1 MQLEVTEEE
10 QDFLKELLQEDYQEL
25 REEIY
30 KTEGYKFKLGLRTKE
45 KIFMSLLK
53 KLTDMEPVKTT

>member
-1 MQLEVTEEE
+1 MQLELTQEE

-30 KTEGYKFKLGLRTKE
+30 KTEGYKFKLGLRTRE
-45 KIFMSLLK
+45 KIFESLMK
-53 KLTDMEPVKTT
+53 KLAEMAPVKTG

>member
-1 MQLEVTEEE
+1 MQLELTQEE
-10 QDFLKELLQEDYQEL
+10 QDFLKELLQEDYQQL

-45 KIFMSLLK
+45 KIFESLLQ
-53 KLTDMEPVKTT
+53 KLANMESVKTA

>member
-1 MQLEVTEEE
+1 MQLELTQEE

-30 KTEGYKFKLGLRTKE
+30 KTEDYKFKLGLRTKE
-45 KIFMSLLK
+45 KIFESILK
-53 KLTDMEPVKTT
+53 KLAGMEPVKA